1 MAHLSVGLGK
11 RAAPEF
17 QARKIFLRP
26 AATASLDHGVPPS
39 PLVGYADARPDA
51 RRSAFPA
58 DHAEPN
64 LDMSV
69 SLGVHVGQQNLA
81 MNEMRALWRKLDAA
95 GVDWIS
101 AWDHFYE
108 APPKGGTQPHFEAL
122 ATLGAL
128 AAETSHARIGCLVF
142 YVGYRNPA
150 LLAKAAT
157 TLDHIT
163 GGRFELGIGA
173 GWHIWEASAYGYA
186 FPDIG
191 TRLDMLEEAAQI
203 IRRMLTEE
211 RTTFSGKHFQVDDAS
226 CLPRPVQTRLPIWIG
241 GVGEKRTLKI
251 VADHADGWNA
261 AYLDPA
267 EFARVNAVLNHWC
280 EQEGRDPAS
289 LKRAVNVTFNLGTDE
304 AAVARQRRLLAEDWG
319 DAAARVAGGA
329 LLTTPS
335 GAVDRILEYVA
346 AGADEV
352 NIALRA
358 PWDGEAL
365 DAYLE
370 SVMPAVRKAAG

>member
-1 MAHLSVGLGK
+1 
-11 RAAPEF
+11 
-17 QARKIFLRP
+17 
-26 AATASLDHGVPPS
+26 
-39 PLVGYADARPDA
+39 
-51 RRSAFPA
+51 
-58 DHAEPN
+58 
-64 LDMSV
+64 MSIA
-69 SLGVHVGQQNLA
+69 LGVHVGQQN
-81 MNEMRALWRKLDAA
+81 MSMDDMRRLWRKLDQRR
-95 GVDWIS
+95 VDWIS

-173 GWHIWEASAYGYA
+173 GWHIWEASAYGYP

-203 IRRMLTEE
+203 VRRMLTED

-226 CLPRPVQTRLPIWIG
+226 CLPKPVQKRLPIWIG
-241 GVGEKRTLKI
+241 GVGEKRTLRI

-261 AYLDPA
+261 AYLSPD
-267 EFARVNAVLNHWC
+267 EFGRVNAVLNQWC
-280 EQEGRDPAS
+280 EEAGRDPKS
-289 LKRAVNVTFNLGTDE
+289 LKRAVNVTFNLALDE
-304 AAVARQRRLLAEDWG
+304 AGVARQRTLMAEDWG
-319 DAAARVAGGA
+319 PTAARIVDGA
-329 LLTTPS
+329 LLCTPEQ
-335 GAVDRILEYVA
+335 APERIMEYA
-346 AGADEV
+346 RAGADEV

-358 PWDGEAL
+358 PWDEEAL

-370 SVMPAVRKAAG
+370 TVMPAVRRELGG

>member
-1 MAHLSVGLGK
+1 M
-11 RAAPEF
+11 
-17 QARKIFLRP
+17 
-26 AATASLDHGVPPS
+26 D
-39 PLVGYADARPDA
+39 D
-51 RRSAFPA
+51 
-58 DHAEPN
+58 
-64 LDMSV
+64 
-69 SLGVHVGQQNLA
+69 
-81 MNEMRALWRKLDAA
+81 MRALWRKLDGA

-128 AAETSHARIGCLVF
+128 AAETRHARIGCLVF

-211 RTTFSGKHFQVDDAS
+211 RTTFSGKHFQVDDAT
-226 CLPRPVQTRLPIWIG
+226 CLPAPVQERLPIWIG

-261 AYLDPA
+261 AYLDPE

-280 EQEGRDPAS
+280 EDEGRDPAS
-289 LKRAVNVTFNLGTDE
+289 LKRAVNVTFNMGVN
-304 AAVARQRRLLAEDWG
+304 AAGVNRQREILAEDWG
-319 DAAARVAGGA
+319 AAAERVLGGA
-329 LLTTPS
+329 LLATPDQ
-335 GAVDRILEYVA
+335 AVERLLEYVA
-346 AGADEV
+346 AGANEINV
-352 NIALRA
+352 ALRA
-358 PWDGEAL
+358 PWDAEAL

-370 SVMPAVRKAAG
+370 SVMPAVRKATA

>member
-1 MAHLSVGLGK
+1 
-11 RAAPEF
+11 
-17 QARKIFLRP
+17 
-26 AATASLDHGVPPS
+26 
-39 PLVGYADARPDA
+39 
-51 RRSAFPA
+51 
-58 DHAEPN
+58 
-64 LDMSV
+64 MSI
-69 SLGVHVGQQNLA
+69 SLGVHVGQQNMA
-81 MNEMRALWRKLDAA
+81 MDEMRALWRKLDAK

-108 APPKGGTQPHFEAL
+108 APPKGGTEPHFEAL
-122 ATLGAL
+122 TTLGAL
-128 AAETSHARIGCLVF
+128 AAETKNARIGCLVF

-173 GWHIWEASAYGYA
+173 GWHIWEASAYGYP

-203 IRRMLTEE
+203 IRRMLTQE
-211 RTTFSGKHFQVDDAS
+211 RTTFSGVHYQVDNAS
-226 CLPRPVQTRLPIWIG
+226 CLPPPVQERLPIWIG

-261 AYLDPA
+261 AYLEPN
-267 EFARVNAVLNHWC
+267 EFARVNEVLNHWC
-280 EQEGRDPAS
+280 EEESRDPKT
-289 LKRAVNVTFNLGTDE
+289 LKRAANVMFNLALSDADLT
-304 AAVARQRRLLAEDWG
+304 RQREILQRDWG
-319 DAAARVAGGA
+319 GMAERIEGGA
-329 LLTTPS
+329 LLCKPDQ
-335 GAVDRILEYVA
+335 AVERILEYVA

-352 NIALRA
+352 NVALRA
-358 PWDGEAL
+358 PWDEEAL

-370 SVMPAVRKAAG
+370 TVMTRVRSEVGA

>member
-1 MAHLSVGLGK
+1 
-11 RAAPEF
+11 
-17 QARKIFLRP
+17 
-26 AATASLDHGVPPS
+26 
-39 PLVGYADARPDA
+39 
-51 RRSAFPA
+51 
-58 DHAEPN
+58 
-64 LDMSV
+64 MSI
-69 SLGVHVGQQNLA
+69 SLGVHVGQQNIS
-81 MNEMRALWRKLDAA
+81 MDDMRVLWRKLDDH

-108 APPKGGTQPHFEAL
+108 APPKGGTEPHFEAL

-128 AAETSHARIGCLVF
+128 AAETKQARIGCLVF

-173 GWHIWEASAYGYA
+173 GWHIWEASAYGYP

-203 IRRMLTEE
+203 IRRMLTED
-211 RTTFSGKHFQVDDAS
+211 RTTFSGKHYQVDNAS
-226 CLPRPVQTRLPIWIG
+226 CLPRPVQDRLPIWIG

-261 AYLDPA
+261 AYLSPE
-267 EFARVNAVLNHWC
+267 EFGRVNEVLNHWC
-280 EQEGRDPAS
+280 EDENRDPAS
-289 LKRAVNVTFNLGTDE
+289 LKRAANVTFNLGLSE
-304 AAVARQRRLLAEDWG
+304 QEVHQQRQRLQDDWG
-319 DAAARVAGGA
+319 SQAARIEQGA
-329 LLTTPS
+329 LLCTPDQ
-335 GAVDRILEYVA
+335 AVDRMMEYA
-346 AGADEV
+346 EAGADEI

-358 PWDGEAL
+358 PWNDEAL
-365 DAYLE
+365 DAYLTDI
-370 SVMPAVRKAAG
+370 MPKLRSATASG